1 MSHCLVTAWQSK
13 SGSIFIGGA
22 DVTVKKIPTTIQ
34 IILLKKIQFY
44 SESNLFKWFENKF
57 ADSIKMNYL
66 F

>member
-1 MSHCLVTAWQSK
+1 
-13 SGSIFIGGA
+13 
-22 DVTVKKIPTTIQ
+22 
-34 IILLKKIQFY
+34 LLKKIQFY